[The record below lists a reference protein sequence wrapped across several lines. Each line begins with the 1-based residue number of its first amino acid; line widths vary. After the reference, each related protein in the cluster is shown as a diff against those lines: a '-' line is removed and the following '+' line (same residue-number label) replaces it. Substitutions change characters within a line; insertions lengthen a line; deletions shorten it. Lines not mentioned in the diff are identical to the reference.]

1 MQVFPPVHVYMCV
14 YIQKSIKQP
23 NRHTHTHACVHI
35 HTYIHTY
42 TFSTRTR
49 EAQAHTYIQTY
60 ILVTRSRQV
69 KRGLNIHT
77 CMHAYIH
84 TYIHT
89 DTHTYIRTYVH
100 TYMCVCTYVCAH
112 THTDTRHTCL
122 LRTHLVIICIFAVA
136 RTMSGVGLDVSDV
149 EASFIAEFWCFS
161 LRGRRGQF
169 QLGGGMQIE
178 STSAKVFR
186 PPKLKDGMPSRTHMK
201 SQGAQKRRKST
212 PYASHCGK
220 KMIGRMNV

>member
-1 MQVFPPVHVYMCV
+1 M
-14 YIQKSIKQP
+14 
-23 NRHTHTHACVHI
+23 HACIHTHI
-35 HTYIHTY
+35 HTYRHTHIH
-42 TFSTRTR
+42 
-49 EAQAHTYIQTY
+49 
-60 ILVTRSRQV
+60 
-69 KRGLNIHT
+69 
-77 CMHAYIH
+77 
-84 TYIHT
+84 
-89 DTHTYIRTYVH
+89 TYVH

-201 SQGAQKRRKST
+201 SQGAQKASQVYAVCQPLWQKNDRQNERIASQGHTEIMMLMWRRFF
-212 PYASHCGK
+212 
-220 KMIGRMNV
+220 I